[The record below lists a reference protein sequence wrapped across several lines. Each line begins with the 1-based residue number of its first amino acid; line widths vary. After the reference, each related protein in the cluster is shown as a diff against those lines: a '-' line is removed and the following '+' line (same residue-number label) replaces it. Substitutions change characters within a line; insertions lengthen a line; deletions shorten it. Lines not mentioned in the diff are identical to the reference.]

1 MQFQSQG
8 GIQPGTAAVMD
19 GHVNAHS
26 LVRSSTSGI
35 NAQSGYPL
43 EPQHMHRP
51 KWRRRD
57 RWAAARLASDQAA

>member
-8 GIQPGTAAVMD
+8 GIQPGTAAIMD

-35 NAQSGYPL
+35 STQSGI
-43 EPQHMHRP
+43 HRNHNTCTG
-51 KWRRRD
+51 RNDSGQIAGLQRG
-57 RWAAARLASDQAA
+57 